1 MLLNYADLFEFNISE
16 TALQANNDLYSTLYP
31 LTCYTPTTHAQRQ
44 LVIFKLLKPEIRA
57 EVIKQTRLSVSE
69 RHLSVS
75 ERFRSARHPLYK
87 SNRIALFEPVADE
100 LVKPELETN
109 PCNFPIGE

>member
-16 TALQANNDLYSTLYP
+16 TALQANNDLYSNLYP
-31 LTCYTPTTHAQRQ
+31 LTCYIPTTHAQRQ
-44 LVIFKLLKPEIRA
+44 LVIYKLLKPEIRA
-57 EVIKQTRLSVSE
+57 EIVKQT
-69 RHLSVS
+69 HLSVP

-87 SNRIALFEPVADE
+87 SNRIALFEPVMDE

-109 PCNFPIGE
+109 PCNFPIIE

>member
-1 MLLNYADLFEFNISE
+1 MLLNYADLFEFDISE
-16 TALQANNDLYSTLYP
+16 NALQANNDLYSNIYP

-44 LVIFKLLKPEIRA
+44 LVIYKLLKPEIRA
-57 EVIKQTRLSVSE
+57 EVVKQT
-69 RHLSVS
+69 HLSVS

-87 SNRIALFEPVADE
+87 SNRIALFEPVMDE

-109 PCNFPIGE
+109 SSNFPVVE

>member
-1 MLLNYADLFEFNISE
+1 MLLNYADLFERNISE
-16 TALQANNDLYSTLYP
+16 DALQVNNDLYSNLYP

-44 LVIFKLLKPEIRA
+44 LVIYKLLKPEIRA
-57 EVIKQTRLSVSE
+57 EVVKQT
-69 RHLSVS
+69 HLSVS

-87 SNRIALFEPVADE
+87 SNRIALFEPVMDE

-109 PCNFPIGE
+109 PCNFPVIE